1 MPWLEAP
8 PSRLAS
14 ENKRRVPGP
23 RCPKEEAEDN
33 SANSNHISC
42 LAEFVEGKMVR
53 DKNCSEQVSPA
64 LRSIISTLNSE
75 AASGS
80 EVRMEAAASPHE
92 GSNVPSKVVVVDA
105 ATFNTAK
112 SNVPYFSLETCYE
125 SHQNEPVIHDV
136 TDWIRIINRQLS
148 EHSDQTK
155 CSVAL
160 NRAIGTAK
168 NLIDELIEDHDS
180 NWVAIS
186 TDYKV
191 YCKQPED
198 CKELQI
204 EILSL
209 KRNHKE
215 SIQSLYTRASC
226 LGRKLIRLKPQHTQ
240 WVQEELRESFAKAV
254 SVKFFHSLAK
264 EEKGNLRTLIG
275 PALEYEAKESAIRA
289 SEERSKGLSID
300 TPDSNDKLVQA
311 GNDILP
317 SAEPEYSENSAGRRN
332 PRISK
337 RCYTCNSTNH
347 LWRLCDQ
354 VQNTASHHTRRS
366 YMTALLNCCFR
377 CGSNRHE
384 TAVCYRNHKVCF
396 RCRYRGHI
404 ARECAST
411 PTEIITTRRSN
422 AQQNEKATRTR
433 SITCQRNDGDT
444 EVTKAHHLRD
454 SNPPPGT
461 TAKKLIPKC
470 RERIIDKEKPNTLQS
485 KYIGGVYMGSL
496 EDAKDDTDKKLEEM
510 LKRCE

>member
-1 MPWLEAP
+1 M
-8 PSRLAS
+8 
-14 ENKRRVPGP
+14 
-23 RCPKEEAEDN
+23 
-33 SANSNHISC
+33 
-42 LAEFVEGKMVR
+42 FR
-53 DKNCSEQVSPA
+53 DKCSGQPASPA
-64 LRSIISTLNSE
+64 LHSVIATLNSD
-75 AASGS
+75 ASSS
-80 EVRMEAAASPHE
+80 EVRMANDNASSE
-92 GSNVPSKVVVVDA
+92 KASNLPPKLDIVDA
-105 ATFNTAK
+105 ATYNTRK
-112 SNVPYFSLETCYE
+112 SNVPYLSLETSCKTHRDE
-125 SHQNEPVIHDV
+125 EVIHDV
-136 TDWIRIINRQLS
+136 QDWLRRVNRELS
-148 EHSDQTK
+148 EHTDQAK
-155 CSVAL
+155 CSIAL
-160 NRAIGTAK
+160 NRALGTAK
-168 NLIDELIEDHDS
+168 SLLDFLIDSHDA
-180 NWVAIS
+180 NWDTIS
-186 TDYKV
+186 TEYIVQCRQPQD
-191 YCKQPED
+191 CKQ
-198 CKELQI
+198 LQI

-209 KRNHKE
+209 KRNHNE
-215 SIQSLYTRASC
+215 SLQDLYLRAVR
-226 LGRKLIRLKPQHTQ
+226 LRTKLLRVKPYHKQ
-240 WVQEELRESFAKAV
+240 WVEEELKESFARAV
-254 SVKFFHSLAK
+254 SMKFFYKEESRWKAG
-264 EEKGNLRTLIG
+264 EEKGDLESLF
-275 PALEYEAKESAIRA
+275 PKALDFEAKQSAIRI

-470 RERIIDKEKPNTLQS
+470 REKIIDKEKPNTLQS